1 MQSHQRTTET
11 NHEQTLAIEAI
22 GLELTYS
29 NGTDAVRDVSLEIPT
44 GECFGF
50 LGANGAGKTTTIKM
64 LTTLLQPTSGQI
76 TVNGNDA
83 ITESEV
89 VRESIGYMAQQT
101 SVDPALTVRE
111 NLRFAC
117 RAYGVPTVEHGARI
131 NDLLELVDLSSK
143 VDDRAQ
149 TLSGGQK
156 KRLDAAMALVH
167 QPPVVF
173 LDEPT
178 TGLDPAARTRLWE
191 YFREINQRGT
201 TIFLTTQYL
210 EEADALCSNLAVIL
224 DGEIIATGSP
234 ADLKAEIGGEAIE
247 ITFANP
253 SETSVEHVRAI
264 IEESEVMTSDDI
276 ETIQPTEDGLSLT
289 PTDARQFGT
298 DLLVGLT
305 EADVTITGFTIRS
318 PTLDGVFLAL
328 TGEPVNDVEN
338 QNVYSTDPH
347 PEARE

>member
-11 NHEQTLAIEAI
+11 DHEQTLAIEAI

-29 NGTDAVRDVSLEIPT
+29 NSTEAVRDVSLEIPA

-76 TVNGNDA
+76 TVNGYDA
-83 ITESEV
+83 ITESEA
-89 VRESIGYMAQQT
+89 VRESIGYMPQQT

-117 RAYGVPTVEHGARI
+117 RAYGVPTAEHGARI
-131 NDLLELVDLSSK
+131 DDLLELVGLSSK

-167 QPPVVF
+167 QPPIVF

-210 EEADALCSNLAVIL
+210 EEADALCSDLAVIL

-247 ITFANP
+247 ITLANP

-276 ETIQPTEDGLSLT
+276 ETIQPTEDGLSVKS
-289 PTDARQFGT
+289 TDAREFGT
-298 DLLVGLT
+298 NLLVRLT
-305 EADVTITGFTIRS
+305 EADVTITEFTIRS
-318 PTLDGVFLAL
+318 PTLDDVFLAL
-328 TGEPVNDVEN
+328 TDEPVNDVGD
-338 QNVYSTDPH
+338 QDVYPTDH
-347 PEARE
+347 HTEARE